1 MVRTSKSF
9 FGVLLACRQRNS
21 LLERDAREKEREI
34 CKYAWLDAKANE
46 GTSVVSPDRAHTS
59 DHGDDHRNRLASW
72 SPLIW
77 VAWLVGF
84 ILLYF
89 LQEHIF

>member
-1 MVRTSKSF
+1 
-9 FGVLLACRQRNS
+9 

-59 DHGDDHRNRLASW
+59 DHGDD
-72 SPLIW
+72 P
-77 VAWLVGF
+77 
-84 ILLYF
+84 
-89 LQEHIF
+89 